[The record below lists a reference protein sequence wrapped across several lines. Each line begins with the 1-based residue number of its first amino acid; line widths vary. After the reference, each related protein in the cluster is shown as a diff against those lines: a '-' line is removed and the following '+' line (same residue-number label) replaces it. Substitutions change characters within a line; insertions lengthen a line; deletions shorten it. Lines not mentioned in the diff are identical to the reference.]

1 MYSKDRHLVWV
12 LLVTAGAQ
20 LLVRCCNAAEH
31 VPGPSG
37 RKLSHGL
44 AAMHHNHLGLPSGDG
59 SSESV
64 KFSANRVPQH
74 VPYAVLA
81 PWRRTATVSTPL
93 AGGPWAVRK
102 PLAKPLVR
110 GAAGGSRSRINN
122 RSMTRFSEV
131 EIPPGLEQQLDVP
144 ELQRPSEVRGS
155 RLDEGTGGL
164 VELYRSAE
172 RSRGIENLFWKYF
185 VDNDVSASTEDEGD
199 DNTGAEDAEPP
210 GGIDRNAID
219 TQDGSVS
226 AKEEEGR
233 KKKFHLKK
241 KYKKFL
247 IPLLLAYKIK
257 FLALVPAIIGGL
269 ILLVKSAGLAGFFFA
284 LFTAVVSLKKY

>member
-1 MYSKDRHLVWV
+1 MYPKDRNLLWV
-12 LLVTAGAQ
+12 LLVTAGH
-20 LLVRCCNAAEH
+20 LLMVPICKASEHAA
-31 VPGPSG
+31 GPIG
-37 RKLSHGL
+37 RKLNHGL
-44 AAMHHNHLGLPSGDG
+44 AAMHHNHLMGGLG
-59 SSESV
+59 ESV
-64 KFSANRVPQH
+64 KFSANSVPH
-74 VPYAVLA
+74 VLPYAVPA
-81 PWRRTATVSTPL
+81 AWRISATVSTPL
-93 AGGPWAVRK
+93 ASSWGVRK
-102 PLAKPLVR
+102 PLAKPAR
-110 GAAGGSRSRINN
+110 GVAVAAAAAAGGSRSRINN

-131 EIPPGLEQQLDVP
+131 EIPPGLEQQLDAP
-144 ELQRPSEVRGS
+144 ELQRPEPA
-155 RLDEGTGGL
+155 DETGL

-185 VDNDVSASTEDEGD
+185 VDNDVSASIEDED
-199 DNTGAEDAEPP
+199 DNDADDDS
-210 GGIDRNAID
+210 GIGAID
-219 TQDGSVS
+219 KNALQSGDGS
-226 AKEEEGR
+226 AKGVEGR